1 MYLKQVTKNG
11 VTRLYFYESYYEKN
25 TEKGKKGRIKHR
37 VIQSLGNLDELK
49 KSHDDPIGHFTKLAK
64 QLTEE
69 KKAANRAT
77 ITLDFAATMQPGDS
91 NNFNVGYGVLKALYK
106 ELELD
111 KFWRLKARE
120 KKIKYDL
127 ELIFKLLVFSRAL
140 FPGSKKDTF
149 KNKKI
154 YFERMNGFSHD
165 DLYHSLDLIDEHHLE
180 MQKWIYARSGNI
192 VKRDLSAT
200 YFDCTNYYFDIGK
213 SDLDTFDDAGNPVD
227 KHGNSTEIKYRKRGP
242 EKNHRPDPIVNMG
255 LLMDRNKIPL
265 AYDLFPGNES
275 EKLHLRP
282 ILDRIKNEFT
292 DSRVIIVADRGLN
305 TSDNIYFLNGN
316 NKCDYNTRDGYVYGQ
331 SVRGA
336 CEEFKK
342 WVLGDGYTTTII
354 ENDEGNEITFKHKSR
369 IYPKS

>member
-25 TEKGKKGRIKHR
+25 TEKGKKGRIKQR

-140 FPGSKKDTF
+140 FPDQ
-149 KNKKI
+149 KKI
-154 YFERMNGFSHD
+154 LLKIR
-165 DLYHSLDLIDEHHLE
+165 
-180 MQKWIYARSGNI
+180 
-192 VKRDLSAT
+192 
-200 YFDCTNYYFDIGK
+200 
-213 SDLDTFDDAGNPVD
+213 
-227 KHGNSTEIKYRKRGP
+227 KY
-242 EKNHRPDPIVNMG
+242 
-255 LLMDRNKIPL
+255 
-265 AYDLFPGNES
+265 
-275 EKLHLRP
+275 
-282 ILDRIKNEFT
+282 ILN
-292 DSRVIIVADRGLN
+292 A
-305 TSDNIYFLNGN
+305 
-316 NKCDYNTRDGYVYGQ
+316 
-331 SVRGA
+331 
-336 CEEFKK
+336 
-342 WVLGDGYTTTII
+342 
-354 ENDEGNEITFKHKSR
+354 
-369 IYPKS
+369 